1 MFETKRDEVES
12 YVYKNFI
19 ICTFLINSI
28 KAIKL
33 IYTTL
38 KKQVLQSGEERNM

>member
-1 MFETKRDEVES
+1 MKTDEVES

-28 KAIKL
+28 KL